1 MDNRVLLC
9 RHHHRLVHEG
19 GYSVQMSDQGI
30 PAFTDPAGCTIPQVV
45 EKSLHGSVFA
55 LTRQNC
61 ETGLR
66 ITPETTVSLWEGEKM
81 DMNMAIEGL
90 LWRKSSP
97 EQPTRPELDCV
108 KPGHPHIGKKPY
120 LNRGSFPIAQPRLAG

>member
-1 MDNRVLLC
+1 MENLLLLC

-30 PAFTDPAGCTIPQVV
+30 PEFMDPAGCTIPQVG
-45 EKSLHGSVFA
+45 EKSFRGNVFTLA
-55 LTRQNC
+55 RQHR
-61 ETGLR
+61 ESGLR

-97 EQPTRPELDCV
+97 EQPTTGPDLD
-108 KPGHPHIGKKPY
+108 
-120 LNRGSFPIAQPRLAG
+120 